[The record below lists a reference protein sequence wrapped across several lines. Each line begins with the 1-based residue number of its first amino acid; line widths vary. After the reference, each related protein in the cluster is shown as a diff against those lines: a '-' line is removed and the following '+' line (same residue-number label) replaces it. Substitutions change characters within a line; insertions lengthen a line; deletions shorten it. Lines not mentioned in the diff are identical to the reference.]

1 MAVSLRFRVAFLAAA
16 GGFVDAVTFIVLLGL
31 FTAHLTGDTTRLGVD
46 IGTRTVTG
54 ATTARITVII
64 VFVVAVA
71 VGTTVLLVAGKL
83 HVRRRGLLITEASLL
98 VVFMVVGTFW
108 LDRGYVTEG
117 ALALIVL
124 GSMAA
129 FAMGLQ
135 NVVVRSVAGI
145 SVATTFMTGM
155 LTAMAEDIAAWMHAH
170 HDPQPRRRAFLH
182 GGIWLS
188 YIGGGIVGAAAVTRW
203 ELRALCIPIVVIVVA
218 AITERSGDDRTAQ
231 NLL

>member
-46 IGTRTVTG
+46 VGTRTVTG

-64 VFVVAVA
+64 IFVLAVA
-71 VGTTVLLVAGKL
+71 LGTTVLLVAGK
-83 HVRRRGLLITEASLL
+83 HHARRRGLLITEASLL
-98 VVFMVVGTFW
+98 VVFMVVGTIW

-117 ALALIVL
+117 TPALIVL

-135 NVVVRSVAGI
+135 NAVVRSVAGL

-155 LTAMAEDIAAWMHAH
+155 LTAMAEDIAGWIHAR
-170 HDPQPRRRAFLH
+170 HDPQLRRSAFLH

-188 YIGGGIVGAAAVTRW
+188 YIGGGITGAAAVTRW
-203 ELRALCIPIVVIVVA
+203 ELRALCIPIIVIVVA
-218 AITERSGDDRTAQ
+218 AITERADDDRSRQ
-231 NLL
+231 DFL